1 MLAIFREKRQ
11 SSFHD
16 SRLVS
21 NPLSPQTNL
30 FTRGSWRETENMTD
44 KKQNEETAVAILCP
58 LGRDRT
64 FVKGMKTAKKYGRT
78 NISFLK
84 NLI

>member
-1 MLAIFREKRQ
+1 M
-11 SSFHD
+11 
-16 SRLVS
+16 
-21 NPLSPQTNL
+21 P
-30 FTRGSWRETENMTD
+30 D

-78 NISFLK
+78 NISFFI